1 MPGCDAVDPDL
12 FIIVAFVSWV
22 LLFALAGVAMM
33 RYERRRDDAAAQV
46 DNLAQAPSRRD
57 RLTAGQVRA
66 GAPAE
71 RRAPGGTSS
80 A

>member
-1 MPGCDAVDPDL
+1 VDPDL
-12 FIIVAFVSWV
+12 FIIVAFVSWA

-33 RYERRRDDAAAQV
+33 RYERRRDDATAQV

-57 RLTAGQVRA
+57 RFTAGQVRA